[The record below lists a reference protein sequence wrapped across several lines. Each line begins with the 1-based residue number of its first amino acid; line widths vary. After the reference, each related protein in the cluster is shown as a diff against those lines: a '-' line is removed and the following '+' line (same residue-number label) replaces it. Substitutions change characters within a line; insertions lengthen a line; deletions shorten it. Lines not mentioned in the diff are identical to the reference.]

1 MRSDMGNKCQC
12 QCGCNELATEV
23 DDNGVAV
30 CAACGDYYVTADG
43 DVVCS
48 REQGR
53 ESCRRCGGEIS
64 WGGVQT
70 GQPGVSNFRYGECA
84 CGEVWV
90 EKQRGRD
97 GDWDLS
103 EMSDPSDPGTR

>member
-1 MRSDMGNKCQC
+1 MGNKCQC
-12 QCGCNELATEV
+12 QCGCDELATTV
-23 DDNGVAV
+23 DDNGDPV
-30 CAACGDYYVTADG
+30 CAACVDYYITAQG

-53 ESCRRCGGEIS
+53 EFCRHCGGEIS

-103 EMSDPSDPGTR
+103 GDK